1 MSKIVLK
8 AGEATVF
15 SEGKDVTAA
24 MPEIVIGAVDGPV
37 GTAFANMMAQTKGH
51 TAMFAVRD
59 INQMVCPAMMMV
71 FKVILKGLLGVGL
84 FGGVV

>member
-1 MSKIVLK
+1 MSKIIFK

-24 MPEIVIGAVDGPV
+24 MPEILIGAVDGPV
-37 GTAFANMMAQTKGH
+37 GAAFANMMAQSKGH

-59 INQMVCPAMMMV
+59 INQFC
-71 FKVILKGLLGVGL
+71 LLYTSDAADDRIRV
-84 FGGVV
+84 